1 MSLLSCVLSRQLL
14 RHRSTAPHLI
24 ALSSASSSS
33 NSRSSFATEN
43 SNRSLLISCAIGT
56 GIVGFCYLRDRLR
69 DDVPTVHAATAP
81 VSRRSQFNF
90 IADVVEITAKS
101 LVYIE
106 IQDTRKVDYYT
117 GKAATI
123 SNGSGFIV
131 DPDGLI
137 LTNAHVVVNKP
148 RSMVSVRLTD
158 GRIFQGV
165 VEAVDPVSDL
175 ATVRIQCKK
184 LPALKLGDSSSLRSG
199 EFVVALGS
207 PLGKLQVR
215 FST

>member
-1 MSLLSCVLSRQLL
+1 MSLLLCVLSRQLL
-14 RHRSTAPHLI
+14 RQRSFSRHLI

-33 NSRSSFATEN
+33 NSHSSFTNKN

-56 GIVGFCYLRDRLR
+56 GIVGFCYLKDRLE
-69 DDVPTVHAATAP
+69 DAVPMVCAAT

-106 IQDTRKVDYYT
+106 IQDIRKMDYYT

-148 RSMVSVRLTD
+148 RSMVSVRLAD

-207 PLGKLQVR
+207 PLGKLQV
-215 FST
+215 